1 MKKIKLLA
9 LFGESSSGKD
19 SIKHWLEYKLDN
31 AHGITMCTTRPKRN
45 YETNGSEYHFI
56 SEEEFLTLQK
66 KCEILEC
73 TCFNNWFY
81 GTPLYEIQEDKINIG
96 VFNPY
101 SIRFIL
107 KDFSDLIDILPVW
120 IKADEKERLLR
131 SLNREKNPNCEEVCR
146 RFLADQ
152 EDFSDIDFEYEIF
165 INDKNYGD
173 YSNFLNIPKIEE
185 FIEDKND

>member
-31 AHGITMCTTRPKRN
+31 AHGITMYTTRPKRN
-45 YETNGSEYHFI
+45 YETNGSEYYFI
-56 SEEEFLTLQK
+56 SKEGFSALQRK
-66 KCEILEC
+66 YGMLEY

-107 KDFSDLIDILPVW
+107 KNFSDLIDILPVW

-131 SLNREKNPNCEEVCR
+131 SLNREKNPNCEEICR

-152 EDFSDIDFEYEIF
+152 EDFSNIDFEYEIF

>member
-45 YETNGSEYHFI
+45 YEKEGKEYYFI
-56 SEEEFLTLQK
+56 SYEKFLTLLEEQK
-66 KCEILEC
+66 ILEC
-73 TCFNNWFY
+73 TCFNEWFY
-81 GTPLYEIQEDKINIG
+81 ATPTYEIKEDKINIG

-101 SIRFIL
+101 SIHYIL
-107 KDFSDLIDILPVW
+107 KSFSSTMDILPVR
-120 IKADEKERLLR
+120 IEANEKERLLR
-131 SLNREKNPNCEEVCR
+131 SLNREINPNCEEICR
-146 RFLADQ
+146 RFLADKK
-152 EDFSDIDFEYEIF
+152 DFLNLNFEYETF

-173 YSNFLNIPKIEE
+173 FSNILNLPKVEE
-185 FIEDKND
+185 FIKDKNN